1 MAMNF
6 VFFVRVGLIVL
17 VVMIAVLELLKNS

>member
-1 MAMNF
+1 MAMNL
-6 VFFVRVGLIVL
+6 VFFVRVGLIVI